1 MRINALKFQRP
12 THNLLA
18 LIYQRDSRNYNTES
32 DVVISLLARYC
43 VQALPTGTGGEVCGI
58 SPEGGPEGHCLDFI
72 TSVSSYTY
80 QVKDIIISL
89 MYENK

>member
-1 MRINALKFQRP
+1 MRINAGNFQRP
-12 THNLLA
+12 TQNLLA
-18 LIYQRDSRNYNTES
+18 FICQIDSKNYNTES
-32 DVVISLLARYC
+32 VVTFLLVRVY

-58 SPEGGPEGHCLDFI
+58 SPEGGPEGNCLDFI